1 MALAIIIVLSM
12 IDLLSIDSK
21 YLNDTNYQEP
31 NEYDQVFIPSP
42 VNLAIAKDNSYY
54 RVFDI
59 SNGVETAFNG
69 NALTSVFHHSIGG
82 YHAAKMSIYQDLIE
96 KQLYKFPNCMPTI
109 NMLNTKYIIFKDPSS
124 GQLTYQIN
132 PEAAG
137 PCWLV
142 DEVKTERNPSKI
154 MSHLDSLPIKKTA
167 IIEEDIKTK
176 TSSQVGD
183 SIWLIS
189 NQNDQVNYK
198 SKTAGERF
206 AVFSEVFYK
215 HGWKAYVDGKE
226 VPIYKTNYVLRG
238 AYVPAGNHDI
248 KFEFKPDAYYK
259 GEWIGILANAAV
271 WALLLLA
278 GIMEYRKSRS
288 L

>member
-1 MALAIIIVLSM
+1 MLFVIHLSTDAIPKAPKVI
-12 IDLLSIDSK
+12 
-21 YLNDTNYQEP
+21 Q
-31 NEYDQVFIPSP
+31 
-42 VNLAIAKDNSYY
+42 
-54 RVFDI
+54 
-59 SNGVETAFNG
+59 
-69 NALTSVFHHSIGG
+69 
-82 YHAAKMSIYQDLIE
+82 
-96 KQLYKFPNCMPTI
+96 
-109 NMLNTKYIIFKDPSS
+109 
-124 GQLTYQIN
+124 
-132 PEAAG
+132 
-137 PCWLV
+137 
-142 DEVKTERNPSKI
+142 RNPSKI

-215 HGWKAYVDGKE
+215 NGWKAYVDEKE